1 MEKQKKKQ
9 LKKIFSWVLLA
20 AIVILLAFM
29 PLLAA
34 REEAL
39 EGPQASI
46 LSGKVERSDISTRLV
61 GGGRLKS
68 QEAVEIT
75 VPSAVKLTKYLVSNG
90 DSVKAGDVIAEVDR
104 VTVMTAIAQVQ
115 ETLDYIAEQIQ
126 KVSDEESPDTI
137 VAQAGGKVKIV
148 YAQVGDNVQ
157 DVMLEHG
164 ALAVLSLD
172 GLMAVRLEGVS
183 GFSVGEK
190 LIVALSDGTEVSGK
204 VESNL
209 GGVLIATVDDN
220 NYAVGEEVKLST
232 LEGEEIGCAEL
243 YIHSQWNA
251 LAYSGTV
258 SSVRVKEGDSLNVG
272 RIIMDLKDTG
282 HSARFYMLANQ
293 HGEYEE
299 LMLSLFE
306 MYQSKELTAPCDGT
320 ITGVDENA
328 VHMLSNAGGAYMVSF
343 LANAPNGSDDTEYLN
358 YVGQVKEVGIDGL
371 IMKMNPQGLSITD
384 YKKLDSVPLNTEY
397 MTEEG
402 IYSGQAPIYELSEGA
417 WTEIDR
423 SSIKAGDILLFA
435 ADSSG
440 GFVWV
445 VRVSWSPLPDDSGD
459 PEDPGDSGDPEDP
472 EDPNDPDNPDGPVV
486 PGLPNIPGWPSI
498 PSWPNIGIPQI
509 GGFGGG
515 MMQQEPQFELYS
527 LDTLT
532 VACVNPQEKMMV
544 DIAIDE
550 LDITK
555 IYVGQSASVTVDALG
570 NETYDAEVT
579 NISNSGVNGG
589 GNSKFTV
596 RLVLPK
602 SGKMLPGMNASVIID
617 LETVSKCLSVPVA
630 AVGEIGTKTVLY
642 TGYDEEDDALMNPV
656 EVVVGASNEEMVEI
670 VSGIGEGE
678 VFYYSYYNAPDESKT
693 PEVKFDFT
701 MG

>member
-9 LKKIFSWVLLA
+9 LKKVFSWVLLA

-39 EGPQASI
+39 DGPQASI

-90 DSVKAGDVIAEVDR
+90 DSVKEGDVIAEVDR

-115 ETLDYIAEQIQ
+115 ETLDHIAEQIQ
-126 KVSDEESPDTI
+126 KVSDEESPDTV

-157 DVMLEHG
+157 DVMMEHG

-190 LIVALSDGTEVSGK
+190 LIVALPDGSEVSGK

-209 GGVLIATVDDN
+209 GGVLIATVADD
-220 NYAVGEEVKLST
+220 NYAVGEEVKLCT
-232 LEGEEIGCAEL
+232 LEGEEIGRAEL

-258 SSVRVKEGDSLNVG
+258 SSVRVKEGDSLNAG

-293 HGEYEE
+293 HREYEE

-306 MYQSKELTAPCDGT
+306 MYQSKELTAPCDGV
-320 ITGVDENA
+320 ISDVDENG
-328 VHMLSNAGGAYMVSF
+328 VHMLSDNGGAYVVSF
-343 LANAPNGSDDTEYLN
+343 LANAPNGSADTAYLN

-371 IMKMNPQGLSITD
+371 IMRMNPQGMSIAD
-384 YKKLDSVPLNTEY
+384 YKKLDSVPLNTDY
-397 MTEEG
+397 MTQEG
-402 IYSGQAPIYELSEGA
+402 IYSGQAPIYELSAGE
-417 WTEIDR
+417 WTGIDR

-435 ADSSG
+435 ADSAG

-445 VRVSWSPLPDDSGD
+445 VRVAWSPLPDDSGD
-459 PEDPGDSGDPEDP
+459 SSDPDAPSNPDDPDDPDDPGF
-472 EDPNDPDNPDGPVV
+472 
-486 PGLPNIPGWPSI
+486 PNIPGWPSI
-498 PSWPNIGIPQI
+498 PSWPNISLPQI

-515 MMQQEPQFELYS
+515 LMQQEPQFELYS
-527 LDTLT
+527 LDTVT
-532 VACVNPQEKMMV
+532 VACVNPQEEMMV

-570 NETYDAEVT
+570 DETYDAEVT

-596 RLVLPK
+596 RLVLAK
-602 SGKMLPGMNASVIID
+602 SGKMLPGMNASVVIE

-630 AVGEIGTKTVLY
+630 AVSEIGTKTVLY
-642 TGYDEEDDALMNPV
+642 TGYDEEDDALLNPI
-656 EVVVGASNEEMVEI
+656 EVVVGVSNEEMVEI

-678 VFYYSYYNAPDESKT
+678 TFYYSYYNAPDESKT